1 MNGAAPAPST
11 ELIDTSGFS
20 FPRHRVLWTRC
31 DGFYRG
37 RDLAHDAHHVLRV
50 YRWSLVLAEE
60 AAADPELTGAAALVH
75 DLDATPK
82 NSQERRLSSVRS
94 AAIARALLQDSG
106 FAVAEVQ
113 AITNA
118 VDGASWSRSH
128 GMGSGPLPAPSPI
141 TLALQEADRLDAIG
155 AIGIARCFATHQAM
169 ARPDSQLFDPD
180 DPCGATGRGLDD
192 SRTAV
197 DHFMRKLL
205 RIAETLTLPSARAE
219 GLRRDAALRS
229 YLDML
234 ARETGTSREPAR

>member
-1 MNGAAPAPST
+1 MNEAASAPST
-11 ELIDTSGFS
+11 DRFDAPGFP
-20 FPRHRVLWTRC
+20 FPRHRALWNRC
-31 DGFYRG
+31 EGFYRG

-50 YRWSLVLAEE
+50 YRWSLALSEE
-60 AAADPELTGAAALVH
+60 AGADPELTGAAALVH

-82 NSQERRLSSVRS
+82 NSRDRRLSSMRS
-94 AAIARALLQDSG
+94 AAIARPLLQDSG
-106 FAVAEVQ
+106 FTVAEIQ

-128 GMGSGPLPAPSPI
+128 ESDCGPVPASSPI

-169 ARPDSQLFDPD
+169 AGVESRLFDPT
-180 DPCGATGRGLDD
+180 DPCGDTDRALDD

-205 RIAETLTLPSARAE
+205 RIVGTLTLPSARDE
-219 GLRRDAALRS
+219 GLRRDAALRA
-229 YLDML
+229 YLDYL
-234 ARETGTSREPAR
+234 ARETRTSLEPGQ